1 MNGTTLALLVHGIMG
16 LAIIGAVTTLLALGD
31 LSESTAIAMFTA
43 AISLVGG
50 SATAAIALK
59 VPPAATT
66 TRKPPAA

>member
-1 MNGTTLALLVHGIMG
+1 MNGTTLPLLIHGIMG
-16 LAIIGAVTTLLALGD
+16 LAIIAAVTTLLALGD

-50 SATAAIALK
+50 SATAAMALK

-66 TRKPPAA
+66 RKPPTA